1 MTKQKEIQLGQDVE
15 FEIHTQP
22 HCVVEMQVTAKEPLV
37 KKSFQEAVHSVA
49 KQVSIPGFRKG
60 KAPTEL
66 IQKRYPEALE
76 QQWHKAIADHAF
88 RAAQHVARIPVLTTK
103 APITFN
109 MSSCEMDKA
118 EMKFSFER
126 EPEVPEIDISKI
138 HLEIP
143 PKENISEEAID
154 EAVRQASFFFA
165 EWTTITDRPAQEKDY
180 VILDIFVLDGEK
192 EQKVFNGTR
201 FEVSEKS
208 MSSWMRELV
217 IGMSTNEKKEGIS
230 KPDDDATEDEKKEF
244 EPKNVRVEL
253 VKIEEAKL
261 PEQDDVFA
269 AKVGCKTMDEM
280 RANIRLLF
288 ESKNEENR
296 ISSLRDQLSEEL
308 IKTHPFDL
316 PKSLLD
322 EEIKYRMESAMQHPR
337 FKQEWEKK
345 TEEERKEH
353 ESKLRTTA
361 ENAVRLF
368 YLCRKVAQDANISL
382 SKEELKKS
390 DASFLELLIGL
401 RSPYEQQHNEEQQ
414 AMEMTRLMLHKAQEH
429 IIKQI
434 ENIAK

>member
-1 MTKQKEIQLGQDVE
+1 MTQQKEIQLGQDIE
-15 FEIHTQP
+15 FEIHTKP
-22 HCVVEMQVTAKEPLV
+22 DCVVEMNVTAKEPLV
-37 KKSFQEAVHSVA
+37 KNAFQQAIHSVA
-49 KQVSIPGFRKG
+49 KEVSIPGFRKG
-60 KAPTEL
+60 KAPAEL
-66 IQKRYPEALE
+66 IKKRYPDALE

-103 APITFN
+103 SPITFN
-109 MSSCEMDKA
+109 MESCETDKA

-126 EPEVPEIDISKI
+126 EPQVPEIDISKI
-138 HLEIP
+138 NLEIP
-143 PKENISEEAID
+143 TVDSVSEEAID

-165 EWTTITDRPAQEKDY
+165 EWTTITDRAAQEKDY
-180 VILDIFVLDGEK
+180 VLLDIYTVDGEQ

-208 MSSWMRELV
+208 MSLWMRELV
-217 IGMSTNEKKEGIS
+217 IGMSTGEKKEGLS
-230 KPDDDATEDEKKEF
+230 KPDDDATEEEKKEF
-244 EPKNVRVEL
+244 EPKKVRVEL

-261 PEQDDVFA
+261 PEQDDAFA
-269 AKVGCKTMDEM
+269 AKVGCKTMNEM
-280 RANIRLLF
+280 RTNIRNLF
-288 ESKNEENR
+288 EKKNKENH
-296 ISSLRDQLSEEL
+296 ISSLRDKLSEEL

-322 EEIKYRMESAMQHPR
+322 EEIKYRMESAMQHPQ

-345 TEEERKEH
+345 TDDERKEH
-353 ESKLRTTA
+353 EANLRTTA

-368 YLCRKVAQDANISL
+368 YLCRKVAQDANLPL
-382 SKEELKKS
+382 SQEELKKP

-401 RSPYEQQHNEEQQ
+401 RSPYEQQQGQEQQ